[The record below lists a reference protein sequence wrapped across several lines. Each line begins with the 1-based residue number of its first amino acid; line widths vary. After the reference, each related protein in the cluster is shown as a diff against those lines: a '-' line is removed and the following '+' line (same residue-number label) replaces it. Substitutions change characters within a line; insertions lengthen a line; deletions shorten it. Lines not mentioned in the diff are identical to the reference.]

1 MIVLM
6 LIRVAPEVGGDVP
19 AAGQPW
25 AKEWT

>member
-1 MIVLM
+1 M